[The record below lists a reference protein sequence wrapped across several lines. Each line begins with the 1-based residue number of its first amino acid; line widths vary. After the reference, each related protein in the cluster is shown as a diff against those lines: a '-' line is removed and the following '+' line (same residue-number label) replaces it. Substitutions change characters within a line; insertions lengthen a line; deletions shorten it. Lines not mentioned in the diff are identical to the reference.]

1 MSNHPVIRQVTNL
14 VSFGDLVAAEAAL
27 VAVAEE
33 EGDSA
38 LVALLDSLPER
49 DLIAI
54 LREYDSSHDT
64 PVAALI
70 SPEKFARI
78 VGLEA
83 LYDDKGHD
91 RLKGMINAVLLRD
104 EETTDDYIAAMA
116 ETEQGLFAFRDYFT
130 DHHTALEYLA
140 QHGRIDIDQV
150 DCEDFSLEDAIGLE
164 VLLRQEEESSVST
177 FAEHR
182 DGDWMQIAWLLRH
195 HHLDFF
201 ADILRLLRNRFGA
214 QMETL
219 EKFLAITGEKTLA
232 DEDDEE
238 SAL

>member
-14 VSFGDLVAAEAAL
+14 VSFGDLLAAEAAL

-33 EGDSA
+33 DGDNA

-78 VGLEA
+78 IGLEA

-116 ETEQGLFAFRDYFT
+116 ETEQGLFAFRDYFS

-140 QHGRIDIDQV
+140 QHGRIDMDQV

-219 EKFLAITGEKTLA
+219 EKFLAISGEKTPA
-232 DEDDEE
+232 DDDDEE

>member
-33 EGDSA
+33 DGDSA

>member
-78 VGLEA
+78 IGLEA

-116 ETEQGLFAFRDYFT
+116 ETEQGLFAFRDYFS

-140 QHGRIDIDQV
+140 QHGRIDMDQV
-150 DCEDFSLEDAIGLE
+150 DCEDFALEDAISLE

-219 EKFLAITGEKTLA
+219 EKFLAITGEKTL
-232 DEDDEE
+232 EDDDNGE